1 MLLAEKIYGRIKGRE
16 CADGRGKRGKPKKE
30 DAASPTFS
38 TESIFTTSAI
48 DAHDRCDVE
57 TIDIPGALL
66 RADSDKHIILVLK
79 GNLALLM
86 CHVDQKL
93 YRKYIIFDMRG
104 KPVLYVKMLKSL
116 YGLL

>member
-1 MLLAEKIYGRIKGRE
+1 MLLAEKIYGRIKVRE
-16 CADGRGKRGKPKKE
+16 CADGRGQRGKPKKE
-30 DAASPTFS
+30 DSASPTFA
-38 TESIFTTSAI
+38 TESIFTTLAI

-86 CHVDQKL
+86 CHVDPKL
-93 YRKYIIFDMRG
+93 YRKYIIFDKRG
-104 KPVLYVKMLKSL
+104 KTVIYVKN
-116 YGLL
+116 